1 MNNVNINLKALN
13 FPDKP
18 GVYLMKDR
26 QNKIIYIGKAKNL
39 RKRINSYFTGS
50 PSPKTNFLVKN
61 IKNIET
67 IITKTE
73 QEALLLE
80 NNLIKKWKPKYNI
93 DLKDGKTYPVIR
105 ITNEEYPRIFR
116 TRRIIFDGS
125 VYYGPF
131 PSAHQIDTY
140 LKLIDRMFPLRKC
153 RGSLKKKRAHPCLNY
168 YIGRCFS
175 PCTGRIS
182 KDEYREMVGKIKS
195 LLSGKA
201 SELIRD
207 TRERMLKASRSLN
220 FEEAAVFRDNLSSI
234 KFIMD
239 QQHIIDFSKLSG
251 DYIGYCSSEHIFTFV
266 ILQMRDGK
274 LIGREIFNS
283 ESYAETEETFLHF
296 IFQYY
301 TEAQNIP
308 SIVYIPEL
316 TDSRQATILSKQLKS
331 SLSGKK
337 LRFIIPKRGKH
348 LQTLKMA
355 LENADEYLTSRLS
368 MYNRTEDLEFLK
380 KTLNLPSLPRRIEGF
395 DIAHLSGQYTV
406 ASMVSFKNGIPDK
419 DKYRHFKIRSLK
431 GRIDDFE
438 AMREVIARRYTR
450 IINEELDKPDLI
462 LVDGGK
468 GQLNAAKQILNS
480 IGLRSVPVAGLA
492 KKNEEIFMPGQSN
505 PIVLEKNSGAL
516 RILEQV
522 RDESHRFANS
532 LHSRLRRNSLT
543 SSKLTS
549 IPGIGKIRSKILLE
563 KFKSFDDIGN
573 LSVEE
578 IAEITGF
585 NNLLA
590 STVRD
595 HLLKWH
601 NEKKAE

>member
-1 MNNVNINLKALN
+1 MNNIHLKSKLAN

-18 GVYLMKDR
+18 GVYLMKDS
-26 QNKIIYIGKAKNL
+26 QKKIIYIGKAKNL
-39 RKRINSYFTGS
+39 RKRINSYFTANR
-50 PSPKTNFLVKN
+50 SPKTNFLVRN

-131 PSAHQIDTY
+131 ASAHQIDTY
-140 LKLIDRMFPLRKC
+140 LKVIGRMFPLRKC
-153 RGSLKKKRAHPCLNY
+153 RGSLKTRAHPCLNY
-168 YIGRCFS
+168 YIGRCLS
-175 PCTGRIS
+175 PCTGRIDKS
-182 KDEYREMVGKIKS
+182 DYNKMVEKIKS

-201 SELIRD
+201 SELIKD
-207 TRERMLKASRSLN
+207 MKEKMIKVSQSLN
-220 FEEAAVFRDNLSSI
+220 FEEAATLRDSLNSI
-234 KFIMD
+234 KFITD
-239 QQHIIDFSKLSG
+239 QQHIVDFDTLSR
-251 DYIGYCSSEHIFTFV
+251 DYIGYSSSGHLFTFV

-283 ESYAETEETFLHF
+283 ESYADREEATLHF

-301 TEAQNIP
+301 TQTQNIP
-308 SIVYIPEL
+308 HTVYVPET
-316 TDSRQATILSKQLKS
+316 TDNRQAYLLSEQLKN
-331 SLSGKK
+331 SLSRKK
-337 LRFIIPKRGKH
+337 FTLAVPKRGKH

-355 LENADEYLTSRLS
+355 IENADEYLKSRLS
-368 MYNRTEDLEFLK
+368 KYNRTEDLEFLK
-380 KTLNLPSLPRRIEGF
+380 KTLNLPALPRSIEGF

-406 ASMVSFKNGIPDK
+406 ASMVSFKNGMPDR
-419 DKYRHFKIRSLK
+419 DEYRHFKIRSLK

-450 IINEELDKPDLI
+450 VVNDRLVKPDLI

-480 IGLRSVPVAGLA
+480 IGLESMSIAGLA
-492 KKNEEIFMPGQSN
+492 KKNEEIFIPGKSK
-505 PIVLEKNSGAL
+505 PIVLEKDSRAL
-516 RILEQV
+516 KILQHV
-522 RDESHRFANS
+522 RDESHRFANT
-532 LHSRLRRNSLT
+532 LHSRLRRKKLSYSRLT
-543 SSKLTS
+543 A
-549 IPGIGKIRSKILLE
+549 IPGIGEKRSKILLK
-563 KFKSFDDIGN
+563 KFKSFNDI
-573 LSVEE
+573 SRFSAEK

-585 NNLLA
+585 SISLS